1 MGLPTEILAPI
12 AIATSIIGS
21 GVSAIGALQGSRAQ
35 AAQGAYQ
42 AQVSANNA
50 KIAQQNAALAIQT
63 GEAKGEATSLK
74 NRETMGT
81 IRANQAASG
90 VDVDMGSPV
99 DVRTTQRELGNLATQ
114 TDIYNSQL
122 QAYGYRTQGTS
133 YLAEAGLQKAQ
144 AESAAAAGPLAA
156 TGSLL
161 GGAGSAASKFL
172 WMQNFGGGSTSS
184 DAGDFGA

>member
-90 VDVDMGSPV
+90 VDVDTGSPV

-122 QAYGYRTQGTS
+122 QAYGYRSQQTNFQAQSQLYAYEAPQALTG
-133 YLAEAGLQKAQ
+133 AEIG
-144 AESAAAAGPLAA
+144 AAGTAL
-156 TGSLL
+156 
-161 GGAGSAASKFL
+161 GSASKWFGPSTFSA
-172 WMQNFGGGSTSS
+172 NSFFGGGSPS
-184 DAGDFGA
+184 GYGA